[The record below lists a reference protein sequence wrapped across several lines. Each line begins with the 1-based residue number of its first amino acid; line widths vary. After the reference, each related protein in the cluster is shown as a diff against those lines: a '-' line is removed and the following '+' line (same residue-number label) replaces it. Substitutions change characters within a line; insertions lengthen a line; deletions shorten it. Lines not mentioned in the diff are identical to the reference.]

1 MVTWSQQPRYKS
13 YLQQVTED
21 RLWHLEP
28 QGVLHPVG
36 HRRQGQRLGQCPLW
50 NTTPSQKLPQVS
62 SLGPRSADRPAC
74 FTSGHKSQTVPTPG
88 SSGSRGYPPL
98 LVHSQGQGGAVPTA
112 GGFVKLHHVAGG

>member
-36 HRRQGQRLGQCPLW
+36 HRRQGQRLGPV
-50 NTTPSQKLPQVS
+50 PSLEHDS
-62 SLGPRSADRPAC
+62 
-74 FTSGHKSQTVPTPG
+74 FTEASPG
-88 SSGSRGYPPL
+88 
-98 LVHSQGQGGAVPTA
+98 
-112 GGFVKLHHVAGG
+112 